1 MEFNTDAT
9 NRKEVVKAIAE
20 YLGEASRYMGPPSF
34 AYQIGCMVVD
44 RNGKV
49 TTDNE
54 ELGEEVQKMLK
65 EKEMADAVPEE
76 DAPIEATTIKV
87 PLDEFD
93 AKGIINL
100 TNMLHSKQYLINKSI
115 GAEGFE
121 VNHGLITALESI
133 EAETKEDVVAFITTY
148 ENYGR
153 GFFFE
158 EDSIVF
164 TGFPFTQDGM
174 KVKAYCELAAMMVSH
189 AKEQKRISSKET
201 IEENEKYYMRTW
213 LVRLGL
219 GGKGGKDARM
229 ELLKNLKGHTAFRTE
244 EDKQKWND
252 RQKEKKTALQ
262 TDDTE

>member
-9 NRKEVVKAIAE
+9 NRKEVVKAIVE
-20 YLGEASRYMGPPSF
+20 YLGEPSRYMGPPSF

-54 ELGEEVQKMLK
+54 ELGEEVKKMLK
-65 EKEMADAVPEE
+65 EKEMADTVPED

-100 TNMLHSKQYLINKSI
+100 MNMLHSKQYLINKSI
-115 GAEGFE
+115 GIDGFK
-121 VNHGLITALESI
+121 VNSELITALENL
-133 EAETKEDVVAFITTY
+133 EAEAKEDAVAFITAF

-153 GFFFE
+153 GFSFE
-158 EDSIVF
+158 EDGIVF
-164 TGFPFTQDGM
+164 SGFPFTQDGM

-189 AKEQKRISSKET
+189 AKKQNRISSKET
-201 IEENEKYYMRTW
+201 IEENEKYYMRVW

-219 GGKGGKDARM
+219 GGKGGKDARK
-229 ELLKNLKGHTAFRTE
+229 ELLANLKGHTAFRTE
-244 EDKQKWND
+244 EDKKKWTE
-252 RQKEKKTALQ
+252 RQKEKRAALQ
-262 TDDTE
+262 TDEAE

>member
-20 YLGEASRYMGPPSF
+20 YLGETSKYMGPPSF

-54 ELGEEVQKMLK
+54 ELGRKVEKMLK
-65 EKEMADAVPEE
+65 EKEMAAAVPEE

-87 PLDEFD
+87 PLDDFN

-100 TNMLHSKQYLINKSI
+100 MNMLHSKQYLINKSI
-115 GAEGFE
+115 GIDGFGVTRE
-121 VNHGLITALESI
+121 LITALENL
-133 EAETKEDVVAFITTY
+133 EAETKEDAVAFITAF

-153 GFFFE
+153 GFSFE
-158 EDSIVF
+158 EDGIMFS
-164 TGFPFTQDGM
+164 GFPFTQDGM
-174 KVKAYCELAAMMVSH
+174 KVKAYCELAAMMVAH
-189 AKEQKRISSKET
+189 AKKQNRISSKET
-201 IEENEKYYMRTW
+201 IEENEKYYMRVW

-219 GGKGGKDARM
+219 GGKGGKDART

-244 EDKQKWND
+244 EDKQKWNE
-252 RQKEKKTALQ
+252 RQKEKRAAQQ
-262 TDDTE
+262 TDEAE